1 MSGGGGFPAVVEL
14 VYGVPGSDAV
24 QSEFITIENTSPPSD
39 PVGYTCQK
47 SISIPRAALN
57 GGSELFIRVKRT
69 SPGDNHV
76 AVNAD
81 SIKVST
87 GMP

>member
-1 MSGGGGFPAVVEL
+1 MRCVRRS
-14 VYGVPGSDAV
+14 S
-24 QSEFITIENTSPPSD
+24 TIPNTSPDSD

-47 SISIPRAALN
+47 TISIPRDALN
-57 GGSELFIRVKRT
+57 GGSDLFVRIERV
-69 SPGDNHV
+69 SPGDHHV

-87 GMP
+87 GAP

>member
-1 MSGGGGFPAVVEL
+1 
-14 VYGVPGSDAV
+14 VPGSDAV
-24 QSEFITIENTSPPSD
+24 HREVITIENTSPLSD

-47 SISIPRAALN
+47 TISIPRAALN
-57 GGSELFIRVKRT
+57 GGSELFVRIERV

-87 GMP
+87 GAP